1 VFDDEHL
8 VSCAGLVPVM
18 TLAAQT
24 GLPELLSDKISIPA
38 PKIKSGS
45 ANPSPKLTTVIAGM
59 CLGADSIDDLDLV
72 RAGGMKALF
81 DGVYAPS
88 TIGTLL
94 REFTFGHARQLE
106 SVLRHHLASL
116 CQRVD
121 LLPGSDEGAFIDID
135 SLLRPVYGHAK
146 QGASYGHTKIAGK
159 QILRKGLSPLATTIC
174 TPGAAPVITG
184 IRLRAG
190 KANSGKGA
198 GRMVTQAIATARAAG
213 VRGQILVRGDSA
225 YGTRAVVGA
234 CRNHGARF
242 SVVMNRNTAIDR
254 AIAAIDESA
263 WTPVKYPGAVRDP
276 DTGDWISDAEVA
288 EIGYTAFAA
297 TKDRFTARLV
307 VRRVKDARFR
317 DALFPVW
324 RYHPFFTNT
333 DLPTA
338 EADITHRQHA
348 IIETVFADLIDGPLA
363 HMPSGHFGANS
374 AWVLCA
380 AIAHNLLRAAGVLA
394 GGAHAVARGATLRR
408 KLVTVPARLAGHNA
422 DRSCIYPHIGP
433 GSINGSRCGATPSD
447 TARHQQ
453 RLTTRRTG
461 PYRRPQDK
469 LDRPAGSR
477 CPQSAA
483 QQKFSPKALN
493 GVDPRIEA

>member
-1 VFDDEHL
+1 MQVSHGFAASSAVFDDEHL

-24 GLPELLSDKISIPA
+24 GLPELLADKICIPE

-45 ANPSPKLTTVIAGM
+45 ANPAPKLATLIAGM
-59 CLGADSIDDLDLV
+59 CVGADSIDDIDVV
-72 RAGGMKALF
+72 RSGGMKSLF
-81 DGVYAPS
+81 GGVYAPS
-88 TIGTLL
+88 TVGTLL

-106 SVLRHHLASL
+106 SVLRHHLGRL
-116 CQRVD
+116 CARVD
-121 LLPGSDEGAFIDID
+121 LLPGADTGAFIDID

-159 QILRKGLSPLATTIC
+159 QILRKGLSPLVATIS
-174 TPGAAPVITG
+174 TPGSAPVIAG
-184 IRLRAG
+184 MRLRAG

-198 GRMVTQAIATARAAG
+198 GRMIAQAIATARTAG
-213 VRGQILVRGDSA
+213 VHGQILVRGDSA
-225 YGTRAVVGA
+225 YGNRAVVGA
-234 CRNHGARF
+234 CRGHGAHF
-242 SVVMNRNTAIDR
+242 SLVMTRNTAIDR
-254 AIAAIDESA
+254 AINSIDESA
-263 WTPVKYPGAVRDP
+263 WTPVNYPGAVRDP

-288 EIGYTAFAA
+288 EIGYTAFAS
-297 TKDRFTARLV
+297 TKDRITARLV

-348 IIETVFADLIDGPLA
+348 IIETVFSDLIDGPLA
-363 HMPSGHFGANS
+363 HMPSGRFGANS

-380 AIAHNLLRAAGVLA
+380 AITHNLLRAAGVLA

-408 KLVTVPARLAGHNA
+408 KIVNIAARLA
-422 DRSCIYPHIGP
+422 RP
-433 GSINGSRCGATPSD
+433 
-447 TARHQQ
+447 Q
-453 RLTTRRTG
+453 
-461 PYRRPQDK
+461 RRPILHLPSHWPWADHW
-469 LDRPAGSR
+469 LALWRNTIGYSPPR
-477 CPQSAA
+477 RVSA
-483 QQKFSPKALN
+483 
-493 GVDPRIEA
+493 